1 MNAMNWYNYQQK
13 FTEILNGTIN
23 DTPYNQ
29 KVYLEYV
36 KLNQSRT
43 KRWMKRSMILEETNS
58 AIKNITTPL
67 NWILITE
74 PWCGDAAHSTPIIYQ
89 IAELSDMINL
99 EIQLRDSNSE
109 IDRYLSD
116 GNKSIPKLIV
126 RNENNLDLFT
136 WGARPEA
143 CQKMV
148 IELKEKSMSSQ
159 DKTMR
164 IQQWY
169 NNDRGRSIQN
179 EIISLLKGCV

>member
-1 MNAMNWYNYQQK
+1 
-13 FTEILNGTIN
+13 
-23 DTPYNQ
+23 
-29 KVYLEYV
+29 
-36 KLNQSRT
+36 
-43 KRWMKRSMILEETNS
+43 MILEETNS

-148 IELKEKSMSSQ
+148 IELKENSMSSQ